1 MWTLEQKKEYLLLV
15 RFGEASSIVMASI
28 SMASA
33 FLAVGIFVGS
43 SIWRGFVTFDG
54 VSFFSG
60 RNKSRLF
67 FTGVL
72 FIFWGSM
79 ASKFDDADRL
89 TDDKR
94 TVFTLRAF
102 SYCHDVDW
110 LIAKRLP
117 TFAILIRYLRGR
129 LEATEE
135 NVMTLCDVVDYLRT
149 YHDMSISTSILH
161 VEGNSGAFR
170 MGGNGCGFEFCS
182 VCNSSPVPQKEDEKG
197 RPNIKGWLFATEE
210 WLVQGLIE
218 KILEEVEPSWL
229 GELLRGGGSKA
240 QSPHFWQARQVAI
253 KNTQVMATAA
263 SEEERAH
270 WVSRVFNATTVSE
283 EERARWVRRVFT
295 PAECP
300 HTIEAPRFKVTIKGG
315 VVTDVWHRDDQRRVR
330 VPMMF
335 RCPQRQCFEGG
346 PTCDKGVQTDE
357 VVTVTHVQ

>member
-1 MWTLEQKKEYLLLV
+1 
-15 RFGEASSIVMASI
+15 
-28 SMASA
+28 
-33 FLAVGIFVGS
+33 
-43 SIWRGFVTFDG
+43 
-54 VSFFSG
+54 
-60 RNKSRLF
+60 
-67 FTGVL
+67 
-72 FIFWGSM
+72 M

-94 TVFTLRAF
+94 TVFTLQTF
-102 SYCHDVDW
+102 CDCHDVDW

-117 TFAILIRYLRGR
+117 TFAILIRYLRGQ

-170 MGGNGCGFEFCS
+170 MDGNGCGFEFCS
-182 VCNSSPVPQKEDEKG
+182 VCNAFPVPQKEDQKG
-197 RPNIKGWLFATEE
+197 RPNIKRWLFATEE

-253 KNTQVMATAA
+253 KNTQVMATAV
-263 SEEERAH
+263 SEEER
-270 WVSRVFNATTVSE
+270 
-283 EERARWVRRVFT
+283 RARWVRRVFT

-315 VVTDVWHRDDQRRVR
+315 VVTDVWHRDDQRLPRSSTSLEARTSALTRVW
-330 VPMMF
+330 F
-335 RCPQRQCFEGG
+335 LWPQPWYKSAHKCVCDKAVQADGANSRAVYTLHKCKG
-346 PTCDKGVQTDE
+346 DKGVQTDE
-357 VVTVTHVQ
+357 VVTVTHDVQ

>member
-1 MWTLEQKKEYLLLV
+1 
-15 RFGEASSIVMASI
+15 
-28 SMASA
+28 MASA
-33 FLAVGIFVGS
+33 DAKKDSMTISGFDWEGFVNFNGVSFLAVGIKVVYS
-43 SIWRGFVTFDG
+43 LPVCYSLLR
-54 VSFFSG
+54 
-60 RNKSRLF
+60 
-67 FTGVL
+67 
-72 FIFWGSM
+72 SM

-117 TFAILIRYLRGR
+117 TFAILIRYLRGQ
-129 LEATEE
+129 LEATVE

-149 YHDMSISTSILH
+149 YRDMSISTSILH

-170 MGGNGCGFEFCS
+170 VEGNECGFEFCS

-218 KILEEVEPSWL
+218 KILEEDEPSWL

-253 KNTQVMATAA
+253 KNIQVMATAL
-263 SEEERAH
+263 
-270 WVSRVFNATTVSE
+270 SE
-283 EERARWVRRVFT
+283 EERARCVPPYDWSATFQS
-295 PAECP
+295 
-300 HTIEAPRFKVTIKGG
+300 
-315 VVTDVWHRDDQRRVR
+315 DDQGRCGDGCMASRWPEEGTCAYNLWRQNAHV
-330 VPMMF
+330 VPVPSTTMF
-335 RCPQRQCFEGG
+335 WGRIYAW
-346 PTCDKGVQTDE
+346 
-357 VVTVTHVQ
+357 